1 MFSPGQFYRS
11 SCPGSPQALAGVAAT
26 RACRDPSSFAEQRQ
40 PRLRSTSGPP
50 VDNPR
55 ENPHKSLSARHGR
68 GYGMTLD
75 EPLQRSRR
83 PGIAPRLQTERL
95 ILRPH
100 RPEDF
105 TECAALWTDP
115 AVVRYTIGSAAPA
128 QRTWQRLL
136 AYCGHW
142 QLLGFG
148 YWAVESISDG
158 RYIASWVSRIF
169 TVTASPASTAF
180 RKSAGHSCRQ
190 HTAKAMPLKP
200 CARSLNGG
208 TCTFPWVERS
218 ASSTATTRHRCGWHA
233 SSATCRNCAR
243 QPMMSPI
250 CSWPGRSPAQVRSSA
265 HYGRTLAPC
274 YCPGDVRPRCRRE
287 TPLQF
292 AGCAMVERVGTGCR
306 SEKPPGVHLETPQ

>member
-1 MFSPGQFYRS
+1 
-11 SCPGSPQALAGVAAT
+11 
-26 RACRDPSSFAEQRQ
+26 
-40 PRLRSTSGPP
+40 
-50 VDNPR
+50 
-55 ENPHKSLSARHGR
+55 
-68 GYGMTLD
+68 MTLD

-158 RYIASWVSRIF
+158 RYIGELGFADFHRDCVPSIDGIPEVGW
-169 TVTASPASTAF
+169 ALMPAAHGKGYATEAL
-180 RKSAGHSCRQ
+180 RKVIEWGDLHLS
-190 HTAKAMPLKP
+190 
-200 CARSLNGG
+200 
-208 TCTFPWVERS
+208 V
-218 ASSTATTRHRCGWHA
+218 
-233 SSATCRNCAR
+233 
-243 QPMMSPI
+243 
-250 CSWPGRSPAQVRSSA
+250 
-265 HYGRTLAPC
+265 GRTVCLIHRDNAPSLRLARKLGYLSELRAATDDEPHMLLARE
-274 YCPGDVRPRCRRE
+274 VARP
-287 TPLQF
+287 
-292 AGCAMVERVGTGCR
+292 
-306 SEKPPGVHLETPQ
+306 SPQ